1 MVGGGWWCVVIWCRE
16 GFAYNLSPVTYH
28 LSPITYPVSRG
39 QRVADAIERSVS
51 GPMWHG
57 PSLADLLSDVTPTQ
71 ALERP
76 LHGAHTI
83 WELVLHITAW
93 AEIVRLRLG
102 GQATEDASPET
113 DWPPVRDTSADAW
126 RSAVERL
133 KEAHRELAADVAKLD
148 DSSLIGR
155 VAGKDHSVLVM
166 LHGLIEHDAYH
177 GGQIAM
183 LRKAR
188 PQ

>member
-1 MVGGGWWCVVIWCRE
+1 M
-16 GFAYNLSPVTYH
+16 
-28 LSPITYPVSRG
+28 SRG

-57 PSLADLLSDVTPTQ
+57 PALTDLLSDVSPAQ
-71 ALERP
+71 ATARP
-76 LHGAHTI
+76 LPGAHTI

-93 AEIVRLRLG
+93 TEIVRQRLT
-102 GQATEDASPET
+102 GQATGDAAPDV
-113 DWPPVRDTSADAW
+113 DWPPVRDTSPESW

-133 KEAHRELAADVAKLD
+133 KEAHRELAGDVAKLD
-148 DSSLIGR
+148 DSDLIGR

-177 GGQIAM
+177 GGQVAV
-183 LRKAR
+183 LKKALQ
-188 PQ
+188 P